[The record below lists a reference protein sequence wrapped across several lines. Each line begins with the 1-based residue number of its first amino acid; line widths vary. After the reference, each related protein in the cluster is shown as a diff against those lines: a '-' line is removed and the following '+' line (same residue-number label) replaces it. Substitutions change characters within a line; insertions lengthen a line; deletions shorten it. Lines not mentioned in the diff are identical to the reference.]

1 MHIINRRSS
10 FEKGEKIMLGK
21 LRDAFYRNRCYTQT
35 EIDQQQ
41 LEEMVGQRAI
51 VVDGR
56 SPQEFEEGHL
66 DKAILLPE
74 YEIKENV
81 SEILPDQLQTII
93 VYCSTGHRG
102 QKAQRIL
109 QRLGYQKVYNLCHG
123 LENYN

>member
-1 MHIINRRSS
+1 
-10 FEKGEKIMLGK
+10 MLHK
-21 LRDAFYRNRCYTQT
+21 LKCAFYRNRCCTQA

-41 LEEMVGQRAI
+41 LEKMVKEGAI
-51 VVDGR
+51 LVDVR

-81 SEILPDQLQTII
+81 NQILPNQSQTII

-123 LENYN
+123 LENNF